1 MSECVLKLVFGILV
15 ASVCVFAHAE
25 ELKEPVIRALPS
37 SRGFTG
43 LINTEHTKR
52 S

>member
-1 MSECVLKLVFGILV
+1 MCVEIGVWDPGSER
-15 ASVCVFAHAE
+15 VCVFAHAE
-25 ELKEPVIRALPS
+25 ELKEPVICALPS